1 MKYYELTY
9 LISPDSLEEEV
20 KDFQEKINSLIQT
33 EEGILEQGVKPAKK
47 KLGYQI
53 KKKSEAFLGIQDFRL
68 NPEKLG
74 ALEKKLKKEK
84 KLLRYM
90 ILAKPRTRE
99 VLVRGKKVPR
109 KPIRK
114 PIKVKKEEK
123 VELKDI
129 EKKLEEILG
138 E

>member
-90 ILAKPRTRE
+90 ILAKKLPRVISKIPTKP
-99 VLVRGKKVPR
+99 VLPKA
-109 KPIRK
+109 
-114 PIKVKKEEK
+114 KKEEK
-123 VELKDI
+123 VELKEI